1 MNSGDIYIQAKSYP
15 GQLQAQQ
22 ADRSKPAWN
31 SGNTQAGEPVS
42 LYPMYF
48 YNYSLGLSSTLACIL
63 IS

>member
-1 MNSGDIYIQAKSYP
+1 MQVICIQANSYP

-31 SGNTQAGEPVS
+31 TQAGEPVS

-48 YNYSLGLSSTLACIL
+48 YDYSLGLSSTLVCIL